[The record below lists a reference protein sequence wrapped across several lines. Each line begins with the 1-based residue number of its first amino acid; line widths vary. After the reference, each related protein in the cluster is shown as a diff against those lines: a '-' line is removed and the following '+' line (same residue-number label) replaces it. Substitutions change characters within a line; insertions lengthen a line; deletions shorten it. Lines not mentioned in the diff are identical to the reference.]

1 MVDRE
6 HVRMR
11 IYVRIHMYC
20 VCDARK
26 VKRQLCER
34 VLEMAE
40 VFACLVYVLDGSTV
54 SIDVNVSI

>member
-11 IYVRIHMYC
+11 IYVYMYC